1 MTIETKHKLEPA
13 YSVVERLGGKTVV
26 SDRLKLN
33 KSTLS
38 RWCQRVPYGTGGV
51 IPYRH
56 WPTLLQMAREGGV
69 ELTVEALIP
78 AEA

>member
-1 MTIETKHKLEPA
+1 MTIETKHRLEPA

-26 SDRLKLN
+26 SERLKLN

-38 RWCQRVPYGTGGV
+38 RWCQRVPYGTGGM
-51 IPYRH
+51 IPQRH
-56 WPTLLQMAREGGV
+56 WPTLLDMAREAGV
-69 ELTVEALIP
+69 SLTVQELIH